1 MTNHEPRQIGDQAH
15 ALRGLM
21 QRLQSDRSDSVAT
34 LDRCSCSIAVT
45 SGKGG
50 VGKTNIALNL
60 AIALSRL
67 GARTCL
73 IDGNL
78 GLGNIDLLCGL
89 NGYWNLSHV
98 ISGARNVSE
107 IVLSGPEG
115 VDVLPGASGL
125 AELSSCSASVQADVI
140 RQLVEFER
148 ERDFV
153 VIDTGAGTQPGA
165 CEFLEA
171 CDIVLVV
178 TTIEPTS
185 IADAYALIKNLSGRD
200 IPRLEIV
207 VNQSDSAPQ
216 AHLVTQRIQE
226 TSKTFL
232 RLEVTAGGYIPKD
245 PQVAAAVVRR
255 RPFLLDS
262 PQSPASTAIH
272 QLAARLKRLFETQ
285 SLQSPAKS
293 GAYFPRL
300 QTRRMQRAA

>member
-1 MTNHEPRQIGDQAH
+1 MTYHESRAGGDQAH

-21 QRLQSDRSDSVAT
+21 HRLQSERSESVTTVDR
-34 LDRCSCSIAVT
+34 RSCAIGVT

-60 AIALSRL
+60 AIALSQL
-67 GARTCL
+67 EARTCL

-98 ISGARNVSE
+98 ISGARNVNE
-107 IVLSGPEG
+107 IVLAGPEG
-115 VDVLPGASGL
+115 VDLLPGASCL
-125 AELSSCSASVQADVI
+125 AELSSCPPSVQADLMH
-140 RQLVEFER
+140 QLAEFEK

-153 VIDTGAGTQPGA
+153 VIDTGAGTHPGV

-178 TTIEPTS
+178 TTTEPTS
-185 IADAYALIKNLSGRD
+185 VADAYALVKNLSGRN
-200 IPRLEIV
+200 IPRLEVV
-207 VNQSDSAPQ
+207 VNQSDSASQ

-226 TSKTFL
+226 TAKTFL
-232 RLEVTAGGYIPKD
+232 QFEVTAGGHIPKD

-272 QLAARLKRLFETQ
+272 QLAARLKRVHETHP
-285 SLQSPAKS
+285 LQTSDRS
-293 GAYFPRL
+293 GAFFPRI

>member
-1 MTNHEPRQIGDQAH
+1 MTTHESRQIGDQAR

-34 LDRCSCSIAVT
+34 LDSRSCAIAVT

-67 GARTCL
+67 GAKTCL
-73 IDGNL
+73 VDGNL

-98 ISGARNVSE
+98 ISGARNVTE

-125 AELSSCSASVQADVI
+125 AELSSCPASVQSDVI
-140 RQLVEFER
+140 RQLAEFER
-148 ERDFV
+148 QRDFV
-153 VIDTGAGTQPGA
+153 VIDTGAGTHPGV
-165 CEFLEA
+165 CDFLEA

-178 TTIEPTS
+178 TTTEPTS
-185 IADAYALIKNLSGRD
+185 IADAYAVIKNLSGRD
-200 IPRLEIV
+200 IPRLEIL

-226 TSKTFL
+226 TAKTFL
-232 RLEVTAGGYIPKD
+232 RLEVAAGGYIPRD

-255 RPFLLDS
+255 RPFLLDN
-262 PQSPASTAIH
+262 PQTPASAAIL
-272 QLAARLKRLFETQ
+272 QLATRLKRVFETQ
-285 SLQSPAKS
+285 ALPSSVKG

-300 QTRRMQRAA
+300 QTRRVQRAA

>member
-1 MTNHEPRQIGDQAH
+1 MTFHDSRPVGDQAH

-21 QRLQSDRSDSVAT
+21 QRRQSDRSETVAM
-34 LDRCSCSIAVT
+34 LDRRSCAIGVT

-60 AIALSRL
+60 AIALSQL
-67 GARTCL
+67 QARTCL

-98 ISGARNVSE
+98 ISGARNVDD
-107 IVLSGPEG
+107 IVLAGPEG
-115 VDVLPGASGL
+115 VDVLPGASSIS
-125 AELSSCSASVQADVI
+125 ELSSCPGSVQDDVI
-140 RQLVEFER
+140 RQLADFER
-148 ERDFV
+148 DRDFV
-153 VIDTGAGTQPGA
+153 VIDTGAGTHPKV
-165 CEFLEA
+165 CEFLAA

-178 TTIEPTS
+178 TTTEPTS
-185 IADAYALIKNLSGRD
+185 IADAYALIKNLSGRN
-200 IPRLEIV
+200 IPRLEVI
-207 VNQSDSAPQ
+207 VNQSDSASQ

-226 TSKTFL
+226 TAKTFL
-232 RLEVTAGGYIPKD
+232 HLEVTAGGHIPRD

-255 RPFLLDS
+255 RPLLLDS

-272 QLAARLKRLFETQ
+272 QLASRLKRVFETR
-285 SLQSPAKS
+285 SLETSPNS
-293 GAYFPRL
+293 SAYFPRI

>member
-1 MTNHEPRQIGDQAH
+1 MTFHELRSGGDQAH

-21 QRLQSDRSDSVAT
+21 QRLQSERSESVST
-34 LDRCSCSIAVT
+34 VDHRSCAIGVT

-60 AIALSRL
+60 AIALAQL
-67 GARTCL
+67 EARTCL

-89 NGYWNLSHV
+89 NGYWNLTHV
-98 ISGARNVSE
+98 ISGARNVNE
-107 IVLSGPEG
+107 IVLAGPEG

-125 AELSSCSASVQADVI
+125 AALTSCPASVQADVI
-140 RQLVEFER
+140 HQLAEFEK

-153 VIDTGAGTQPGA
+153 VIDTGAGTHPGV
-165 CEFLEA
+165 CDFLEA

-178 TTIEPTS
+178 TTTEPTS
-185 IADAYALIKNLSGRD
+185 VADAYALIKNLSGRN

-207 VNQSDSAPQ
+207 INQTDSASQ
-216 AHLVTQRIQE
+216 AHLVSQRIQE
-226 TSKTFL
+226 TAKTFL
-232 RLEVTAGGYIPKD
+232 QFEIAPGGYIPKD

-262 PQSPASTAIH
+262 PHCPASAAIQ
-272 QLAARLKRLFETQ
+272 QLAARLKRVYETHP
-285 SLQSPAKS
+285 LQTAEGGSAF
-293 GAYFPRL
+293 FPRV
-300 QTRRMQRAA
+300 QTRQMQRAA

>member
-1 MTNHEPRQIGDQAH
+1 MTYPETKQLGDQAH

-21 QRLQSDRSDSVAT
+21 QRLQSDRSEAVMT
-34 LDRCSCSIAVT
+34 TERRSCAIGVT

-60 AIALSRL
+60 AIALSQL
-67 GARTCL
+67 EARTCL
-73 IDGNL
+73 VDGNH

-98 ISGARNVSE
+98 ISGGRNVNE
-107 IVLSGPEG
+107 IVLAGPER

-125 AELSSCSASVQADVI
+125 AELSSCPPTVQADVI
-140 RQLVEFER
+140 RQLAEFEQD
-148 ERDFV
+148 RDYM
-153 VIDTGAGTQPGA
+153 VIDTGAGTHPGV

-178 TTIEPTS
+178 TTTEPTS
-185 IADAYALIKNLSGRD
+185 IADAYALIKNLSGRT

-216 AHLVTQRIQE
+216 AHLVAQRIQE
-226 TSKTFL
+226 TAKTFL
-232 RLEVTAGGYIPKD
+232 HLAVTAGGHIPRD

-262 PQSPASTAIH
+262 PHSPASTAIH
-272 QLAARLKRLFETQ
+272 QLAARLKRVFDSG
-285 SLQSPAKS
+285 SLEAPTNS
-293 GAYFPRL
+293 GAYFPRF
-300 QTRRMQRAA
+300 QTRRAQRAA